1 MDVAEFEVV
10 LSRLSHTEFL
20 SIPWVYGQL
29 VTSEPAQQRGAL
41 SHGKEVDTSC

>member
-1 MDVAEFEVV
+1 MDMAEFEVV
-10 LSRLSHTEFL
+10 FSRLSPTEFV

-41 SHGKEVDTSC
+41 SHGKQVDTSF